1 VTPSRETIGQALERT
16 ANRPSGFDYLRIGL
30 SISVLVWHSFRVC
43 YPGFTI
49 DGWYRP
55 FVGMILPMFF
65 ALSGF
70 LVSGSLYRV
79 RSIHE
84 FLTLRAM
91 RIVPALA
98 VEITLS
104 ALILGPLLTTLPL
117 GAYFSDPQVLHY
129 FRNILGDIHFYLP
142 GVFKTNPKDVVNLS
156 LWTIPYE
163 LECYLLIL
171 VLWVIGAIRKRV
183 GLLVLVTAAQLLIP
197 LADHA
202 RGIELKMTMP
212 VPGRVLVLAF
222 AFGVALYVYRSRV
235 HLSAWLAAA
244 AALLGMVLVNFGPSS
259 YYVGLP
265 AAYLTI
271 YLGLLNPRKWA
282 LLDKGDYSYG
292 IYLYAF
298 PIQQAYVALLPQ
310 GREWYINIPLTLVTT
325 AAFAALSWHAVERP
339 VLGRRKQ
346 IVGAVDRFAAPIQG
360 LFARKPVVTDKPH
373 AAE

>member
-1 VTPSRETIGQALERT
+1 MAPSRETIGQALERT
-16 ANRPSGFDYLRIGL
+16 ANRPSGFDYIRIGL
-30 SISVLVWHSFRVC
+30 SVAVLIWHSFRVC
-43 YPGFTI
+43 YPNFTI

-55 FVGMILPMFF
+55 LVGMILPMFF

-117 GAYFSDPQVLHY
+117 GDYFSNPQVLSY
-129 FRNILGDIHFYLP
+129 FLNILGDIHFYLP
-142 GVFKTNPKDVVNLS
+142 GVFKENPKDVVNLS

-171 VLWVIGAIRKRV
+171 VLWVVGAIRMPIVLLAMV
-183 GLLVLVTAAQLLIP
+183 GVAQLLIP
-197 LADHA
+197 MADHA

-212 VPGRVLVLAF
+212 VPGRVLVLSF
-222 AFGVALYVYRSRV
+222 AFGVAMYVYRSRIPMLAWMAV
-235 HLSAWLAAA
+235 ASAM
-244 AALLGMVLVNFGPSS
+244 LGMVAVNFGPSS

-271 YLGLLNPRKWA
+271 YLGLQNPQRWA
-282 LLDKGDYSYG
+282 LLEKGDYSYG

-310 GREWYINIPLTLVTT
+310 GREWYVNVPLTLITT

-346 IVGAVDRFAAPIQG
+346 IIGAVDYMAAPVQR
-360 LFARKPVVTDKPH
+360 LFARRRASTDSPRP
-373 AAE
+373 AD